1 MKRVFDRVKYK
12 ISGKRFSP
20 ERNTFKRNE
29 RKIINEEKDKN
40 NWIKLAGVTRATSG
54 VLIAFINVLDVGREC

>member
-1 MKRVFDRVKYK
+1 MVVFQREIY
-12 ISGKRFSP
+12 I
-20 ERNTFKRNE
+20 FKRKE
-29 RKIINEEKDKN
+29 RKIINEEKDKKKN

>member
-1 MKRVFDRVKYK
+1 MVVFQRE
-12 ISGKRFSP
+12 IS
-20 ERNTFKRNE
+20 KRNE
-29 RKIINEEKDKN
+29 RKIINEEKDKKKN